1 MTLGA
6 EEANFVLCCFTV
18 IKPSWCL
25 KGFGFVSPECLHAI
39 CGAAPFSADLLS
51 FLLWPMSSSPEI
63 IFEKGNFCVAV
74 KFMSGFETQGI
85 NSAVGLVLAPE
96 EKSSF
101 SI

>member
-1 MTLGA
+1 MSLP
-6 EEANFVLCCFTV
+6 V

-25 KGFGFVSPECLHAI
+25 KAFGFVSPKCPHAI
-39 CGAAPFSADLLS
+39 CGAAPFSTDLLS

-85 NSAVGLVLAPE
+85 NSAVVWFWHQRRKALFLLFILY
-96 EKSSF
+96 SC
-101 SI
+101 I